1 MIPPLFPLISGTVS
15 ALGTNPVRFYP
26 HGQATQSTPKPYAT
40 WQIVAGTPEN
50 YLGNLPDIDAA
61 LIQIDVWAD
70 TQSSASTAADQIRDA
85 LEDQVHMT
93 SFGNTERDAA
103 TQLYRYR
110 MDFSYWVPR

>member
-1 MIPPLFPLISGTVS
+1 MIPPLFPLLSGVTS
-15 ALGTNPVRFYP
+15 LGTSPKRFYP
-26 HGQATQSTPKPYAT
+26 HGQATQATLKPYAT

-50 YLGNLPDIDAA
+50 YLGQLPDVDGV
-61 LIQIDVWAD
+61 LVQVDVWAD
-70 TQSSASTAADQIRDA
+70 TQSSASAVADDIRNA
-85 LEDQVHMT
+85 FEPAMHMT

>member
-1 MIPPLFPLISGTVS
+1 MIPPLFPLLSGVTS
-15 ALGTNPVRFYP
+15 LGTSPKRFYP
-26 HGQATQSTPKPYAT
+26 HGQATQATAKPYAT

-50 YLGNLPDIDAA
+50 YLGQLPDVDSV
-61 LIQIDVWAD
+61 LVQVDVWAD
-70 TQSSASTAADQIRDA
+70 TQSSASAVADDIRNA
-85 LEDQVHMT
+85 FEPVMHMT

>member
-1 MIPPLFPLISGTVS
+1 MIPPLFPLISASVT
-15 ALGTNPVRFYP
+15 ALGSNPIRFFP
-26 HGQATQSTPKPYAT
+26 HGQATQNTAKPYAT
-40 WQIVAGTPEN
+40 WQIVAGNPEN
-50 YLGNLPDIDAA
+50 YLGTLPDVDAA

-85 LEDQVHMT
+85 LEGAMHMT
-93 SFGNTERDAA
+93 SFGQTERDAS